1 MKFSFN
7 RPSKNVKFQ
16 FPIKVAGT
24 AILALLANSLLFAL
38 IYYAFDNHFEDKE
51 SRIRGIKD
59 KKNFWNYLYFAIVI
73 GSTLG
78 LGDMI
83 PIPGDENRQT
93 SSEMR
98 IVIACQVFA
107 SLFIAKFID
116 ATENFILS
124 SE

>member
-7 RPSKNVKFQ
+7 RPTKNVRFA
-16 FPIKVAGT
+16 FPIKIAGA

-38 IYYAFDNHFEDKE
+38 IYYALDQRFEDKE
-51 SRIRGIKD
+51 SRIKGVKD

-83 PIPGDENRQT
+83 PNPGDEKRET
-93 SSEMR
+93 SKEMR
-98 IVIACQVFA
+98 IVIALQVFA
-107 SLFIAKFID
+107 SLFLVKFVD

-124 SE
+124 QE

>member
-7 RPSKNVKFQ
+7 RPTKKVKFQ

-24 AILALLANSLLFAL
+24 AIVALLANSLLFAL
-38 IYYAFDNHFEDKE
+38 IYFTLDKMNPDKE

-59 KKNFWNYLYFAIVI
+59 KNNFWNYMYFSIVI

-83 PIPGDENRQT
+83 PHPGDKKRET
-93 SSEMR
+93 SAEMR
-98 IVIACQVFA
+98 VVIACQVLA
-107 SLFIAKFID
+107 SLFIAKFVD

>member
-1 MKFSFN
+1 MKVSFN
-7 RPSKNVKFQ
+7 RPSKNVRFA
-16 FPIKVAGT
+16 FPMKIAGT
-24 AILALLANSLLFAL
+24 AILSLLANSIVFAL
-38 IYYAFDNHFEDKE
+38 IYYALDHRFEDKE

-59 KKNFWNYLYFAIVI
+59 KNNFWNYLYFAIVI

-83 PIPGDENRQT
+83 PKPGDDGRET

-98 IVIACQVFA
+98 VVIACQVFA
-107 SLFIAKFID
+107 SLFVMKFID

-124 SE
+124 QD